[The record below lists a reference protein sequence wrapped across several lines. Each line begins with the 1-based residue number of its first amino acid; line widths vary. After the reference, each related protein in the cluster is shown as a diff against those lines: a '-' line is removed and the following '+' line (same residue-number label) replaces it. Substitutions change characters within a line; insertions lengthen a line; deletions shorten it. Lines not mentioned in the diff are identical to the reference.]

1 MLAARVVS
9 LLIGYI
15 FGMFVSGFFLGKFK
29 HVDLREKG
37 SGNVGTTNTARVLGL

>member
-15 FGMFVSGFFLGKFK
+15 FGMFVSGLFLGTLK
-29 HVDLREKG
+29 HEDLRETG
-37 SGNVGTTNTARVLGL
+37 SGKVGTTNNA